1 MDTRKSG
8 NRSSIA
14 IFEEIMSMD
23 TTVNAQVS
31 SFADGEHD
39 ATEISA
45 LLKLVREPGGRAAWD
60 EYHLI
65 GDVLRSNESAVKLRP
80 DFGAQMTARLA
91 DEPTYISPASTAMSV
106 QRGWKTGVR
115 ATAIAATV
123 LLTVLVGPRLIG
135 PQHLALVAHESGA
148 TSAGAGIVTV
158 SAAKPG
164 TVVLRDAQIDEY
176 LLAHQ
181 RFSPSLYS
189 TALYARSSTFVTESD
204 K

>member
-91 DEPTYISPASTAMSV
+91 DEPTYISPASTA
-106 QRGWKTGVR
+106 
-115 ATAIAATV
+115 IAATV